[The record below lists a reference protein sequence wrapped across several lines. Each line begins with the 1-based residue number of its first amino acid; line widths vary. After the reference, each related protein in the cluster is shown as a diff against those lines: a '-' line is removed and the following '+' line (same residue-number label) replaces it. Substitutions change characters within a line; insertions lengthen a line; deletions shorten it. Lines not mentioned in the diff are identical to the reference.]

1 MRTKRT
7 ILPIVVILVLGAA
20 LCAAQVTSAR
30 PMKIKVTAE
39 QANIR
44 EKPDIGS
51 AIVQQIPEGA
61 ILDADKKEGEWF
73 FVRYTLED
81 GGVIGGYIHESLVE
95 GVEEGGA
102 VRETNGTEKE
112 APP

>member
-20 LCAAQVTSAR
+20 LCAAPVASAR

-61 ILDADKKEGEWF
+61 ILDADNKEGEWF

-81 GGVIGGYIHESLVE
+81 GGGVGGAIHGRL
-95 GVEEGGA
+95 GGGGGEGGA
-102 VRETNGTEKE
+102 RPET
-112 APP
+112 